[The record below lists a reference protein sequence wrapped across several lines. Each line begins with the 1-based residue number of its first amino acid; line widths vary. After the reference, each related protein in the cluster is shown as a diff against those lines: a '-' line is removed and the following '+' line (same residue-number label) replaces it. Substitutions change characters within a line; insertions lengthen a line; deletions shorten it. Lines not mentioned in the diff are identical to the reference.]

1 MTVNNRDIKKTRAI
15 NIIRNYTKYA
25 PGSVLISY
33 GDTRVLVTASVED
46 RVPPFLKDSGQGWL
60 TAEYSLLP
68 GSTKPRNRREVTRGK
83 PSGRT
88 NEIQRLIGRSLRGVL
103 NLEALGERTIHID
116 ADVIQAD
123 GGTRTAAVTG
133 GMIALWDAVTMLQ
146 EEGKLRKS
154 PITEL
159 CAAVSVGIVKNEILC
174 DLCYEEDFAADVD
187 MNIVMT
193 ESGQFLEVQGTAEG
207 LSFNRKQLDGLLESA
222 QSGINDIIVVLKE
235 ELKISVPV
243 S

>member
-1 MTVNNRDIKKTRAI
+1 MTVNHRDIKKTRTI

-83 PSGRT
+83 ASGRT

-146 EEGKLRKS
+146 EEGKLRES

-207 LSFNRKQLDGLLESA
+207 LSFNKAQLDSLLESA
-222 QSGINDIIVVLKE
+222 QSGINDIIGVLKE
-235 ELKISVPV
+235 ELKTSVPV